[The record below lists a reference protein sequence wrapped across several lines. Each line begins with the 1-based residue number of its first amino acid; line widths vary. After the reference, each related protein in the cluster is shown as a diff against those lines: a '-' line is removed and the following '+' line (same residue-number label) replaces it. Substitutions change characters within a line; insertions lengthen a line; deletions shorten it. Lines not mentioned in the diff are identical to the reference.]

1 MTTQFMS
8 STPKP
13 TKPWVKK
20 PSQRLPALLTTLLAI
35 AIAGAVVELT
45 PLKGKLGFFL
55 IFVPLISALQ
65 YLLARVRS
73 NRKAAQDVFMS
84 SVMWT
89 AAFFVFLPT
98 FSILVTTV
106 VKGIHGLSLGIFK
119 NTMAATSYTD
129 PIEMG
134 GLLHALLGTVYLIV
148 LSVLISVPLGIL
160 TALYL
165 TEIKG
170 PGSRFIQFIIQAMS
184 GVPSVIAGLFVF
196 SAVIL
201 TTPLDASS
209 LMGSLALGILMVP
222 TVTRASQEVLVL
234 IPSDLREAG
243 LALGATQWKTVALVV
258 VPAARSGLITAVIL
272 GVARIAGETAPL
284 LFVLGG
290 SDALNPNPFNGF
302 NSGLPLYIW
311 KGFLIGLPESVQR
324 SWTGILVLLVLVLTL
339 FTIARV
345 FGPKKGRS

>member
-1 MTTQFMS
+1 MTTQAI
-8 STPKP
+8 TQVPAP
-13 TKPWVKK
+13 TKPWVKTPIQRI
-20 PSQRLPALLTTLLAI
+20 PSILVALVALVASSVI
-35 AIAGAVVELT
+35 IEVT

-55 IFVPLISALQ
+55 VFVPLITTMQ
-65 YLLARVRS
+65 FLLARLRATQ
-73 NRKAAQDVFMS
+73 KAAQDVF
-84 SVMWT
+84 V
-89 AAFFVFLPT
+89 PT
-98 FSILVTTV
+98 FSLIATTV
-106 VKGIHGLSLGIFK
+106 VKGVNGLSIGIFK
-119 NTMAATSYTD
+119 NTMQTTSYTD

-134 GLLHALLGTVYLIV
+134 GLVHALLGTVYLII
-148 LSVLISVPLGIL
+148 LAMIISVPLGLL

-170 PGSRFIQFIIQAMS
+170 PGSGFIQFIIQAMS
-184 GVPSVIAGLFVF
+184 GVPSVIAGLFIF

-201 TTPLDASS
+201 TTPLEASS
-209 LMGSLALGILMVP
+209 FMGSLALAILMVP

-290 SDALNPNPFNGF
+290 TDALNANPFNGF

-324 SWTGILVLLVLVLTL
+324 AWTGILVLLVLVLTL

-345 FGPKKGRS
+345 FGPKKGR

>member
-1 MTTQFMS
+1 MTTQAI
-8 STPKP
+8 TQVPAP
-13 TKPWVKK
+13 TKPWVKTPIQRI
-20 PSQRLPALLTTLLAI
+20 PSILVALVALVASSVI
-35 AIAGAVVELT
+35 IEVT

-55 IFVPLISALQ
+55 VFVPLITTMQ
-65 YLLARVRS
+65 FLLARLRATQ
-73 NRKAAQDVFMS
+73 KAAQDVLVASF
-84 SVMWT
+84 MWT
-89 AAFFVFLPT
+89 AAFFVFVPT
-98 FSILVTTV
+98 FSLIATTV
-106 VKGIHGLSLGIFK
+106 VKGVNGLSIGIFK
-119 NTMAATSYTD
+119 NTMQTTSYTD

-134 GLLHALLGTVYLIV
+134 GLVHALLGTVYLII
-148 LSVLISVPLGIL
+148 LAMIISVPLGLL

-170 PGSRFIQFIIQAMS
+170 PGSGFIQFIIQAMS
-184 GVPSVIAGLFVF
+184 GVPSVIAGLFIF

-201 TTPLDASS
+201 TTPLEASS
-209 LMGSLALGILMVP
+209 LMGSLALAILMVP

-290 SDALNPNPFNGF
+290 TDALNANPFNGF

-324 SWTGILVLLVLVLTL
+324 AWTGILVLLVLVLTL

-345 FGPKKGRS
+345 FGPKKGR